1 MDSKEKEKEAQNKS
15 RVDYSF
21 PISEYAKQLDF
32 PVRDRYLQKIAAIGI
47 DPVLVEGKDFKPDC
61 LPPVESTD
69 ILWYLV
75 LETSFY
81 TQEQFKAFRSPEA
94 YNQMVSGFIASVQG
108 HIIADKF
115 LVLAKVRHSQHMN
128 DSLISCWVITERE
141 GTILFAHCLGCKA
154 GLAETCSHIASV
166 LFYLEAWTKINGRLA
181 CTQVKCSWLL
191 PTYVKQVEYE
201 KVREINFTSARK
213 MKNDLDAKIENLS
226 NVSSPDNSAKGN
238 VSKEIPVPSKPEMDT
253 FYAKLSKSS
262 NKPIALYADSY
273 ILKSRCV
280 PTISDLFDKKYLAL
294 SYPELLKAC
303 QEVDIEITKEQIL
316 QVERDTVAQAKGNSF
331 FRHRAVTQRHFPD
344 KDHWEAPV
352 ISKELKELVEA
363 LLGPNFQ
370 GISNIPVQQQM
381 NVSDCGVFAI
391 AFATCLV
398 YGQNPC
404 NVIFDIPRMR
414 QHLHRC
420 LRAGMMQLFPT
431 T

>member
-1 MDSKEKEKEAQNKS
+1 MLYIDRFHVTSHHFRSAILVYHFRLRNPRNFSTTIIPTSKMDSKEKEKESQNKS
-15 RVDYSF
+15 GVDYSF

-69 ILWYLV
+69 ILCYLV
-75 LETSFY
+75 LETSFL
-81 TQEQFKAFRSPEA
+81 TQKQFKAFRSLEA

-115 LVLAKVRHSQHMN
+115 LVLAKVRHSQRMN

-262 NKPIALYADSY
+262 SKPIALSLIPEYADSY

-280 PTISDLFDKKYLAL
+280 PTISDLFDKRYLAL

-316 QVERDTVAQAKGNSF
+316 QVERDTVAQAKGNS
-331 FRHRAVTQRHFPD
+331 
-344 KDHWEAPV
+344 
-352 ISKELKELVEA
+352 
-363 LLGPNFQ
+363 
-370 GISNIPVQQQM
+370 
-381 NVSDCGVFAI
+381 
-391 AFATCLV
+391 
-398 YGQNPC
+398 
-404 NVIFDIPRMR
+404 
-414 QHLHRC
+414 
-420 LRAGMMQLFPT
+420 LRW
-431 T
+431 

>member
-1 MDSKEKEKEAQNKS
+1 MDSKEKEKESQNKS
-15 RVDYSF
+15 GVDYSF

-69 ILWYLV
+69 ILCYLV

-81 TQEQFKAFRSPEA
+81 TQKQFKAFRSLEA

-115 LVLAKVRHSQHMN
+115 LVLAKVRHSQRMN

-154 GLAETCSHIASV
+154 GLAETCSHIANV

-191 PTYVKQVEYE
+191 LTYVKQVEYE

-213 MKNDLDAKIENLS
+213 IKNDLDAKIENLS

-262 NKPIALYADSY
+262 SKPIALSLIPEYADSY

-294 SYPELLKAC
+294 SYPELLKSC

-316 QVERDTVAQAKGNSF
+316 QVERDTVAQAKGNS
-331 FRHRAVTQRHFPD
+331 
-344 KDHWEAPV
+344 
-352 ISKELKELVEA
+352 
-363 LLGPNFQ
+363 
-370 GISNIPVQQQM
+370 
-381 NVSDCGVFAI
+381 
-391 AFATCLV
+391 
-398 YGQNPC
+398 
-404 NVIFDIPRMR
+404 
-414 QHLHRC
+414 
-420 LRAGMMQLFPT
+420 LRW
-431 T
+431 

>member
-1 MDSKEKEKEAQNKS
+1 
-15 RVDYSF
+15 
-21 PISEYAKQLDF
+21 
-32 PVRDRYLQKIAAIGI
+32 
-47 DPVLVEGKDFKPDC
+47 
-61 LPPVESTD
+61 
-69 ILWYLV
+69 
-75 LETSFY
+75 
-81 TQEQFKAFRSPEA
+81 
-94 YNQMVSGFIASVQG
+94 MVSGFIASVQG

-115 LVLAKVRHSQHMN
+115 LVLAKVRHSQRMN

-166 LFYLEAWTKINGRLA
+166 LFYLEAWAKINGRLA

-213 MKNDLDAKIENLS
+213 MENDLDAKIENLS

-262 NKPIALYADSY
+262 SKPIALSLIPEYADSY

-280 PTISDLFDKKYLAL
+280 PTISDLFDKYLAL

-316 QVERDTVAQAKGNSF
+316 QVERDTVAQAKGNS
-331 FRHRAVTQRHFPD
+331 
-344 KDHWEAPV
+344 
-352 ISKELKELVEA
+352 
-363 LLGPNFQ
+363 
-370 GISNIPVQQQM
+370 
-381 NVSDCGVFAI
+381 
-391 AFATCLV
+391 
-398 YGQNPC
+398 
-404 NVIFDIPRMR
+404 
-414 QHLHRC
+414 
-420 LRAGMMQLFPT
+420 LRW
-431 T
+431 

>member
-1 MDSKEKEKEAQNKS
+1 MDSKEKEKESQNKS
-15 RVDYSF
+15 GVDYSF

-69 ILWYLV
+69 ILCYLV
-75 LETSFY
+75 LETSFL
-81 TQEQFKAFRSPEA
+81 TQKQFKAFRSLEA

-115 LVLAKVRHSQHMN
+115 LVLAKVRHSQRMN
-128 DSLISCWVITERE
+128 DSLMLGYHGKRRNNFVCTLLRLQGWPGRN
-141 GTILFAHCLGCKA
+141 LFAYSKRAILSGSVDKNKWQTCL
-154 GLAETCSHIASV
+154 HASEV
-166 LFYLEAWTKINGRLA
+166 LVAFTYL
-181 CTQVKCSWLL
+181 C
-191 PTYVKQVEYE
+191 KQVEYV

-213 MKNDLDAKIENLS
+213 IKNDLDAKIENLS

-262 NKPIALYADSY
+262 SKPIALSLIPEYADSY

-280 PTISDLFDKKYLAL
+280 PTISDLFNKRYLAL

-316 QVERDTVAQAKGNSF
+316 QVERDTVAQAKGNS
-331 FRHRAVTQRHFPD
+331 
-344 KDHWEAPV
+344 
-352 ISKELKELVEA
+352 
-363 LLGPNFQ
+363 
-370 GISNIPVQQQM
+370 
-381 NVSDCGVFAI
+381 
-391 AFATCLV
+391 
-398 YGQNPC
+398 
-404 NVIFDIPRMR
+404 
-414 QHLHRC
+414 
-420 LRAGMMQLFPT
+420 LRW
-431 T
+431 